1 MDPHR
6 VPPLGPAR
14 PRVLTVGPTVRL
26 TLAQMRRSLGRL
38 AAAGLAVLISTAFVA
53 ATLQAGTVVTRT
65 TYDQVAAQ
73 YADADLVVFDRAGT
87 MTPADVDAVRA
98 VDGVA
103 AADGFRGT
111 YAELAHGGR
120 TVRQSLVAAPS
131 DPRLTPL
138 VLADGAWPDGPDR
151 IALPVDVAE
160 LFGVGVG
167 DTVSSTR
174 CLRAGKPDP
183 GTPGLGERGAECYG
197 GQEAVETLTVSGLV
211 DDPVSA
217 YAAGG
222 GVAVV
227 TPAALERQLA
237 GSGATSGKPADKAP
251 GAAPG
256 MRTVVV
262 ALDRPGDEAAVAAVR
277 GALAAAVPS
286 ATGVTT
292 PKEYAEDVVAGI
304 SGGQNIVYLVFV
316 LALAAVSLVVA
327 GLVIA
332 NTFQVLVAQRSHTL
346 ALLRCVGAGT
356 GQIHGSVLLEAV
368 LLGTVA
374 SVAGIVVGSL
384 FVQAGLLVAPA
395 FDLGVA
401 LPRTIP
407 LTPTA
412 FLVPL
417 AAGLLVTLAAA
428 VAPARAASRVAPL
441 AALRPAAGLDP
452 AGTGRARAVFA
463 AFATLGGLAVMAAGV
478 ALGRSGS
485 IDTGLFAAVLGGSV
499 SLVGIIVGSVFWLP
513 RVAALF
519 GRLAGAGG
527 ATARLAS
534 ANALRNP
541 RRTAAT
547 STALLI
553 GVTLVSMMTTG
564 AASARL
570 TMNDQLDVRFP
581 VDLRV
586 TSTAHDADG
595 AAAAVP
601 AAVTDALAGVDG
613 LGAVVPVT
621 NASARRADGGT
632 PVQVAAVD
640 PVDLRSVANTPA
652 DADRLRPGTI
662 VVPQRAAT
670 LYDLAGADTLVLT
683 GPGGRVTLDVVHSG
697 SRSDRAYLTP
707 QDLAA
712 IAPGLAPGEVW
723 AQVDDDRD
731 AADVVSAVQA
741 AVSTTGETV
750 GVTGTVVERSTYQ
763 QMVDVILS
771 IVVGLLTVAVLI
783 ALVGVANTLS
793 LSVIERT
800 RENAM
805 LRAIGL
811 SRGQLRATL
820 AVEGMVIAGVG
831 AVLGIV
837 LGLVY
842 GWVGATTALS
852 VLGQV
857 PLVVP
862 WTEVGVVL
870 AIALVAGLLASVV
883 PARAAV
889 RTHPVAALAAE

>member
-1 MDPHR
+1 
-6 VPPLGPAR
+6 
-14 PRVLTVGPTVRL
+14 
-26 TLAQMRRSLGRL
+26 MRRSLGRL

-87 MTPADVDAVRA
+87 MTPADVDALRA

-111 YAELAHGGR
+111 YVELAHGGR

-174 CLRAGKPDP
+174 CLRAGKPAP
-183 GTPGLGERGAECYG
+183 GTPGLGERGTECYG
-197 GQEAVETLTVSGLV
+197 GQEAVEALTVSGLV

-237 GSGATSGKPADKAP
+237 GSGATSGKAAGKA
-251 GAAPG
+251 AVESPG

-262 ALDRPGDEAAVAAVR
+262 ALDRPGDEAAVAEVR

-292 PKEYAEDVVAGI
+292 PEEYAEDVVAGI

-356 GQIHGSVLLEAV
+356 GQIHRSVLLEAV

-428 VAPARAASRVAPL
+428 VAPARVASRVAPL

-570 TMNDQLDVRFP
+570 TMNDQLDARFP

-621 NASARRADGGT
+621 NASVRRADGGT

-640 PVDLRSVANTPA
+640 PADLRSVANTPA
-652 DADRLRPGTI
+652 DDRLRPGRI

-723 AQVDDDRD
+723 AQVDGDRD

-870 AIALVAGLLASVV
+870 AVALVAGLLASVV

>member
-1 MDPHR
+1 MDTHR
-6 VPPLGPAR
+6 VPPVGPAR
-14 PRVLTVGPTVRL
+14 PRVLTVGPTIRL

-111 YAELAHGGR
+111 YVELARGGR

-138 VLADGAWPDGPDR
+138 VLAYGVWPDGPDR

-174 CLRAGKPDP
+174 CLRAGKPGP
-183 GTPGLGERGAECYG
+183 GKPGLGERGAECYG
-197 GQEAVETLTVSGLV
+197 GQEAVEKLTVSGLV

-237 GSGATSGKPADKAP
+237 GAGAA
-251 GAAPG
+251 AAPG

-277 GALAAAVPS
+277 SALAAAVPS

-292 PKEYAEDVVAGI
+292 PEEYAEDVVAGI

-356 GQIHGSVLLEAV
+356 GQIHRSVLLEAA

-374 SVAGIVVGSL
+374 SVAGIAVGSL

-452 AGTGRARAVFA
+452 SGTGRARAVFA
-463 AFATLGGLAVMAAGV
+463 GFATLGGLAVMAAGV

-513 RVAALF
+513 RVAAVF

-570 TMNDQLDVRFP
+570 TMNDQLDARFP

-601 AAVTDALAGVDG
+601 AVVTDALAGVDG

-640 PVDLRSVANTPA
+640 PDDLRSVANTPA
-652 DADRLRPGTI
+652 DAGRLRPGTI
-662 VVPQRAAT
+662 VVPQRAAE
-670 LYDLAGADTLVLT
+670 LYDLEGAGTLVLT

-712 IAPGLAPGEVW
+712 LAPGLAPGEVW

-750 GVTGTVVERSTYQ
+750 GVTGTVVERSAYQ
-763 QMVDVILS
+763 QMVDVILG

-870 AIALVAGLLASVV
+870 AVALVAGLLASVV